1 MSECNQAVL
10 SAEEAVER
18 AGEGLWG
25 KRGALRLASLRDAV
39 ESAEDGDELV
49 LYTRRLPSTK
59 DLVGSLLDAIDEMAM
74 EDTCWDFTANYV
86 GDELDGSA
94 LRESEAFVSL
104 LSGACEVAIAEALR
118 SQYGTHY
125 ETRTRVIV
133 TPELFKM
140 TEGAA

>member
-25 KRGALRLASLRDAV
+25 KRGALRLDSLPDVV
-39 ESAEDGDELV
+39 ESGDELV

-104 LSGACEVAIAEALR
+104 LSGACEVAIAEARR